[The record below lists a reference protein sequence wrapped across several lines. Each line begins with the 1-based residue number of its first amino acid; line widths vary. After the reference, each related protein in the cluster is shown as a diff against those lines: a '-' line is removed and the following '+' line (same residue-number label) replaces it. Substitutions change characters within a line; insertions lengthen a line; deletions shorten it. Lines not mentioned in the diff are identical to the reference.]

1 MALRAVTSL
10 LLSSYWSWSGQAR
23 LRAQSDAP
31 ACLSAVGRAWSPE
44 GRPLRALRCLLGCS
58 PRERPRVPHG
68 SRDHLLSLEMA
79 SVSQDPPAVSL
90 SGEDL
95 FLLPDFTLDQGEP
108 SIEGDEKHT
117 DWTGGPRWV
126 SSSK

>member
-10 LLSSYWSWSGQAR
+10 LLSSYWSCSGQDR
-23 LRAQSDAP
+23 LRAQSPSAPP

-68 SRDHLLSLEMA
+68 SRDHLLSLEVA
-79 SVSQDPPAVSL
+79 SVSQGPRAVSL

-95 FLLPDFTLDQGEP
+95 YLLPDFTLDQGEP
-108 SIEGDEKHT
+108 SIKGDEKHRR
-117 DWTGGPRWV
+117 DRR
-126 SSSK
+126 S